1 VRIYSVGHSN
11 LRANDFVSLLR
22 DAGIA
27 ALADVRRQ
35 PGSRRFPWFSRG
47 PLAASLEETGVTY
60 LWVGEGLGGRLEPK
74 QPEAQSPNR
83 ALRDPALR
91 AYADSQGS
99 PAFERELALLIE
111 QAVRA
116 PTAVM
121 CAERDWRA
129 CHRRILADVLVA
141 RGWQV
146 LHLRPAADPE
156 PHVLSASARV
166 EAGRVTY
173 PTLV

>member
-1 VRIYSVGHSN
+1 
-11 LRANDFVSLLR
+11 
-22 DAGIA
+22 
-27 ALADVRRQ
+27 
-35 PGSRRFPWFSRG
+35 
-47 PLAASLEETGVTY
+47 
-60 LWVGEGLGGRLEPK
+60 
-74 QPEAQSPNR
+74 
-83 ALRDPALR
+83 
-91 AYADSQGS
+91 
-99 PAFERELALLIE
+99 
-111 QAVRA
+111 
-116 PTAVM
+116 M